1 MNQVH
6 TLGYRLRRIN
16 EDELVMRVL
25 ILANIGLGLYKF
37 RRELLEE
44 LVKENEVYF
53 CIPEDEFVE
62 PIKAIGC
69 QFIPCPLMNRHGTNP
84 IQELKLISFYKK
96 VLQDIKPNI
105 VFTYTIK
112 CNAYGGMA
120 CASLGVPYVANVTGL
135 GTAIENGGLM
145 QKISLMLYKIGL
157 RNAQKVFFQNTE
169 NRDFMIS
176 HHVVKGAHDML
187 PGSGVNLNQYEV
199 FPYPDGE
206 TVNFGFIAR
215 VMKEKGIDQYI
226 DAAKEIRKR
235 HPKTRFHICGFCEQ
249 DYEGLLKELT
259 DNGTVIYHG
268 LVSDMKPIYQMV
280 SCTVHPTYYPEGL
293 SNVLLESA
301 ASGRP
306 IITTDRSG
314 CREVVEDG
322 VNGYV
327 VKQQDSQDLIDKI
340 EKFLSLSVDE
350 RKAMGLAGRAKVERE
365 FNREIVIQKYVEEMR
380 LAR

>member
-1 MNQVH
+1 
-6 TLGYRLRRIN
+6 
-16 EDELVMRVL
+16 MRVF
-25 ILANIGLGLYKF
+25 ILANIGLGLFKF

-69 QFIPCPLMNRHGTNP
+69 NFIDNPHIERHGTNP
-84 IQELKLISFYKK
+84 FKDLKLISFYKK
-96 VLQDIKPNI
+96 VLKDINPDI

-112 CNAYGGMA
+112 CNAYGGIA
-120 CASLGVPYVANVTGL
+120 CASLEIPYVANVTGL

-145 QKISLMLYKIGL
+145 QKISLTLYKMGL
-157 RNAQKVFFQNTE
+157 RKAQKVFFQNSE

-176 HHVVKGAHDML
+176 HGAVKGTYDML

-199 FPYPDGE
+199 LPYPSGE
-206 TVNFGFIAR
+206 TIDFVFIAR
-215 VMKEKGIDQYI
+215 IMKEKGIDQYLE
-226 DAAKEIRKR
+226 AAKVIRER
-235 HPKTRFHICGFCEQ
+235 HPETRFHICGFCEPEYDGKLQ
-249 DYEGLLKELT
+249 EEAKKG
-259 DNGTVIYHG
+259 NVIYHG
-268 LVSDMKPIYQMV
+268 LVADMKPIYQMI

-314 CREVVEDG
+314 CREVVEDCI
-322 VNGYV
+322 NGYV
-327 VKQQDSQDLIDKI
+327 VKQQDSQDLIMKI
-340 EKFLSLSVDE
+340 EKFLKLSLKE
-350 RKAMGLAGRAKVERE
+350 RKKMGLAGREKVERE
-365 FNREIVIQKYVEEMR
+365 FDRKIVIQKYLDEVERIRM
-380 LAR
+380 

>member
-1 MNQVH
+1 
-6 TLGYRLRRIN
+6 
-16 EDELVMRVL
+16 MRVL
-25 ILANIGLGLYKF
+25 ILANIDMGLYKF

-44 LVKENEVYF
+44 LVKENDVYF
-53 CIPEDEFVE
+53 CVPDGEFVE
-62 PIKAIGC
+62 SIKEIGC
-69 QFIPCPLMNRHGTNP
+69 KFVPCTLMNRHGTNP

-96 VLQDIKPNI
+96 VLREIKPDI

-145 QKISLMLYKIGL
+145 QKISLTLYKMGL
-157 RNAQKVFFQNTE
+157 RKAQKVFFQNTE
-169 NRDFMIS
+169 NRDFMVS
-176 HHVVKGAHDML
+176 RGLVKGAYDML

-206 TVNFGFIAR
+206 TVDFVFIAR
-215 VMKEKGIDQYI
+215 VMKEKGIDQYL

-235 HPKTRFHICGFCEQ
+235 HPEARFHICGFCEPEYDGRLQ
-249 DYEGLLKELT
+249 EEADK
-259 DNGTVIYHG
+259 GTVIYHG
-268 LVSDMKPIYQMV
+268 LVADMKPIYQMI

-327 VKQQDSQDLIDKI
+327 VKQQDSKDLIEKI
-340 EKFLSLSVDE
+340 EKFLSLSVEE
-350 RKAMGLAGRAKVERE
+350 RKTMGMAGRSKVERE
-365 FNREIVIQKYVEEMR
+365 FDRMIVIKKYMSELGRVKE
-380 LAR
+380 

>member
-1 MNQVH
+1 
-6 TLGYRLRRIN
+6 
-16 EDELVMRVL
+16 MRVL

-44 LVKENEVYF
+44 LVKENEVFF
-53 CIPEDEFVE
+53 CIPDDEFVD
-62 PIKAIGC
+62 PIKKIGC
-69 QFIPCPLMNRHGTNP
+69 KFIDNSLLDRHGTNP
-84 IQELKLISFYKK
+84 IQELKLINYYKR
-96 VLQDIKPNI
+96 VLHDVKPDI

-120 CASLGVPYVANVTGL
+120 CASLGVPYVVNVTGL

-145 QKISLMLYKIGL
+145 QKISLALYRMGL
-157 RNAQKVFFQNTE
+157 RKAQKVFFQNTE
-169 NRDFMIS
+169 NRDFMVNHGI
-176 HHVVKGAHDML
+176 VKGSYDML
-187 PGSGVNLNQYEV
+187 PGSGVNLKQYEV
-199 FPYPDGE
+199 FPYPNGE
-206 TVNFGFIAR
+206 TVDFVFIAR

-235 HPKTRFHICGFCEQ
+235 HPETRFHICGFCEQ
-249 DYEGLLKELT
+249 NYENLLKELT
-259 DNGTVIYHG
+259 DNGTVVYHG
-268 LVSDMKPIYQMV
+268 LVADMRPIYQMI

-327 VKQQDSQDLIDKI
+327 VKQQDSKDLIDKI
-340 EKFLSLSVDE
+340 EKFLSLRVDE

-365 FNREIVIQKYVEEMR
+365 FDRKIVVRKYMEEVKR
-380 LAR
+380 TIL